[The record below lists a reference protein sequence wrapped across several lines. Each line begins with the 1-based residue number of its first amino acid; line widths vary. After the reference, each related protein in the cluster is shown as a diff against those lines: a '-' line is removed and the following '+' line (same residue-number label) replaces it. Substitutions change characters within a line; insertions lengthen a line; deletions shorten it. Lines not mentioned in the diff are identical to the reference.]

1 MSDESYP
8 LGGTY
13 HDPSENEEPSVDD
26 ARNIF
31 LWTIEQR
38 EKARECLINLR
49 DNVLPIYHQHGPAK
63 YIQPSQLL
71 WHGEL
76 EATIM
81 RWALEFH
88 LCAGEKGTW
97 VIEVALHT
105 LEDWRNPVIAKH
117 LLFSRTSGAGGWIK
131 YEPPKFEFRPWLI
144 YYERR
149 SHYRTQVLAQLGTYL
164 DEAEKDAGDAG
175 LAREGTTKLK
185 EHFEWLV
192 RRQVEGEYVGSITN
206 TVPTRERSGVE
217 RAIRRLR
224 KLLELPGPTV

>member
-1 MSDESYP
+1 MSDENYR

-38 EKARECLINLR
+38 EKARECLINLH
-49 DNVLPIYHQHGPAK
+49 DEVLPIYLRHGPVK
-63 YIQPSQLL
+63 HVQPSQLL
-71 WHGEL
+71 RYGEL
-76 EATIM
+76 EASIM
-81 RWALEFH
+81 RWAREFH
-88 LCAGEKGTW
+88 LCAGETGTW
-97 VIEVALHT
+97 VIEVALGT

-131 YEPPKFEFRPWLI
+131 YEPPKFEFRPWLM
-144 YYERR
+144 YFERR
-149 SHYRTQVLAQLGTYL
+149 SDYKTQVLAQLGRYL
-164 DEAEKDAGDAG
+164 NEAEKDAGDVG
-175 LAREGTTKLK
+175 LAREGTTKYK

-192 RRQVEGEYVGSITN
+192 RRQVEGESIGSIAN
-206 TVPTRERSGVE
+206 TVPSRERPAVE

-224 KLLELPGPTV
+224 TLLELPDPTV